1 MSTQLKILVLGGGA
15 IGLAT
20 AIELAQQGAAVTVLN
35 HHPKSAALFAAA
47 GMLAPQAERIE
58 NPEFQALCLQSRD
71 LYPEWVRRIE
81 KLSGAQSG
89 YWPCGILAPRY
100 TPLSPTDSD
109 VPSQNWLD
117 CSTIQVFA
125 PFLTSSVAG
134 GWFYQNDAQ
143 VNNRQLG
150 AALNLAAPTVGV
162 TVHHDVTINALVTQG
177 DRIQKVKTQQGDWV
191 ADHYLLT
198 TGAWTGML
206 EDIPVVPRK
215 GQMLSVTPMDGTE
228 SLGLKHV
235 LFGEEI
241 YIVPRQTGEII
252 IGATTENVGFT
263 PGNTVGGIQ
272 ALLNAATRLVPKLSQ
287 YEIHQQWWGYRPT
300 TPDEL
305 PILGQSPW
313 DNLSIAS
320 GHYRNGILL
329 TPITAQLM
337 SQHILQSNVDQIL
350 EPYHW
355 SRFRTQNPSE
365 PDSSPPRKLCTSNM

>member
-1 MSTQLKILVLGGGA
+1 MSTQRKILVLGGGA

-20 AIELAQQGAAVTVLN
+20 AIELAQQGADVTVLN

-47 GMLAPQAERIE
+47 GMLAPQAETIE
-58 NPEFQALCLQSRD
+58 NPVFLDLCLRSRD
-71 LYPEWVRRIE
+71 LYPQWVRSIE
-81 KLSGAQSG
+81 TLSETQSG
-89 YWPCGILAPRY
+89 YWPCGILAPKY
-100 TPLSPTDSD
+100 TSVISETSAPAPQSTFLDQSAIQKFSPCLS
-109 VPSQNWLD
+109 
-117 CSTIQVFA
+117 A
-125 PFLTSSVAG
+125 SVQG
-134 GWFYQNDAQ
+134 GWFYQQDAQ

-150 AALNLAAPTVGV
+150 AALNAAALAVGV
-162 TVHHDVTINALVTQG
+162 KVHHDVTMNALVTQS
-177 DRIQKVKTQQGDWV
+177 DRVQKVNTQQGDWV

-215 GQMLSVTPMDGTE
+215 GQMLSVTPMDG
-228 SLGLKHV
+228 SKALGLKHV

-252 IGATTENVGFT
+252 IGATSENVGFT

-272 ALLNAATRLVPKLSQ
+272 QLLNAATRLVPDLRH
-287 YEIHQQWWGYRPT
+287 YEIHEQWWGYRPT

-305 PILGQSPW
+305 PILGPSPW

-337 SQHILQSNVDQIL
+337 SQHILHSNVDLVL
-350 EPYHW
+350 EPYKW
-355 SRFRTQNPSE
+355 SRFQTQRQSE
-365 PDSSPPRKLCTSNM
+365 PNSTDINLCTSNS